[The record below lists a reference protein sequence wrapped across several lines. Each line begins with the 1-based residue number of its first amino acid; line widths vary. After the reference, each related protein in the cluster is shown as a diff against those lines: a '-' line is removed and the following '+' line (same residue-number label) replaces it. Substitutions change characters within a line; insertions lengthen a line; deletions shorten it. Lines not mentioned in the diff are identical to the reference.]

1 MKKPILSGALSALLL
16 VACATPPADRAA
28 PLSRVIV
35 EAESFTAQSGGQL
48 VRRTGRPGTSG
59 NVSISAWDHRDHAV
73 EWQAEVPRDGKYAV
87 VLRYAGGR
95 SWAVYRDLQIEG
107 VQLSP
112 AFSRIAWTP
121 TGGFGTE
128 AGQWRDLVVSDAQ
141 GRPVWVTLK
150 AGSVQLRM
158 RNLGGDGADGSGNL
172 DLIALIPEGAEFTP
186 PLAPA
191 QQPVMSRAAPKT
203 QPPQADGQRAH
214 ATLNPGDLAALE
226 HLRDWKLTLP
236 VQGAGKAWAEEVQQP
251 ALAKLSRQPWFFVD
265 EAGTGVV
272 FRANAGG
279 ARTSNN
285 TRFARSELL
294 QMDTAYDGDRQIRYE
309 RRGWDLADGVE
320 RRMFIDQTITAVP
333 LQKPQVVVGQI
344 HNARDDVLMLKFE
357 GDSPGRRSVRGAL
370 QVRLNNAKDVYV
382 IDPAYVLGTRFTVE
396 VIAHAGRISV
406 LYNGQATVVKEAPVR
421 IETRDCYWKA
431 GMYVQSSSRNTSA
444 YNNGFADEDPAEY
457 GEVVVHALRLSRP

>member
-1 MKKPILSGALSALLL
+1 M
-16 VACATPPADRAA
+16 
-28 PLSRVIV
+28 
-35 EAESFTAQSGGQL
+35 
-48 VRRTGRPGTSG
+48 
-59 NVSISAWDHRDHAV
+59 
-73 EWQAEVPRDGKYAV
+73 
-87 VLRYAGGR
+87 
-95 SWAVYRDLQIEG
+95 QIAG
-107 VQLSP
+107 VQLP
-112 AFSRIAWTP
+112 AAFSRIAWAS

-128 AGQWRDLVVSDAQ
+128 ARQWRDLVVGDAD
-141 GRPVWVTLK
+141 GRPIYVALK
-150 AGSVQLRM
+150 AGTLHLRM

-172 DLIALIPEGAEFTP
+172 DLIALVPEGGDLAV

-191 QQPVMSRAAPKT
+191 ANAAQAAPKA
-203 QPPQADGQRAH
+203 QPPQVDTQRAH
-214 ATLNPGDLAALE
+214 ASLRPGDLAALGN
-226 HLRDWKLTLP
+226 LRDWKIHLP
-236 VQGAGKAWAEEVQQP
+236 VPGAGKEWAEEVAQP
-251 ALAKLSRQPWFFVD
+251 ELGRISRHPWFFVN